1 MEEQPSIGRRIAR
14 SAASGIK
21 TGLSTAIFLIKIM
34 IPVSLAA
41 ALLDWSGLLYYAARF
56 LAPAMRL
63 IGLPGEAALALV
75 SGFLLTNY
83 SAIAVITVLG
93 LPLREASIV
102 AIVCLTAHNLIVE
115 TAVMRKAGSSALKMI
130 LLRLGMGFAAAW
142 IFNLLLPGSPAPAA
156 FIPPPET
163 LADWPTLIPALTAW
177 GLGTARLVL
186 KILLLVM
193 AILTTQRLMEEFH
206 AAEALARLAAPLM
219 RGFGLPEAASLLW
232 LVINLVGYAY
242 GAAIIMEQ
250 VEGGKMKRQEAD
262 LFNHHA
268 AVSHSLLEDTILY
281 AALGIPV
288 FWLTIPR
295 LLMAVLVVWAERLR
309 RTAFRRSFR
318 VGTV

>member
-1 MEEQPSIGRRIAR
+1 MDEQPSIGRRIAR
-14 SAASGIK
+14 SATSGVK
-21 TGLSTAIFLIKIM
+21 TGLTTAIFLIKIM

-93 LPLREASIV
+93 LPLREATIV

-156 FIPPPET
+156 FTPPPET
-163 LADWPTLIPALTAW
+163 LADWPTLVPALTAW
-177 GLGTARLVL
+177 SLGTARLVL

-193 AILTTQRLMEEFH
+193 GILVAQRLLEEFH
-206 AAEALARLAAPLM
+206 AAEALARLTAPLM
-219 RGFGLPEAASLLW
+219 KGFGLPDSASLLW

-250 VEGGKMKRQEAD
+250 IEGGRMKRQEAD

-281 AALGIPV
+281 GALGISL
-288 FWLTIPR
+288 FWLTVPR

>member
-1 MEEQPSIGRRIAR
+1 MEEQPSIARRIAR
-14 SAASGIK
+14 SAGSGVK
-21 TGLSTAIFLIKIM
+21 TGLSTAVFLIKIM
-34 IPVSLAA
+34 VPVSLAA
-41 ALLDWSGLLYYAARF
+41 ALLDWSGLLYYVARF

-115 TAVMRKAGSSALKMI
+115 TAVMRKAGSSGLKMV
-130 LLRLGMGFAAAW
+130 LLRLGMGLAAGW
-142 IFNLLLPGSPAPAA
+142 VFNLLLPGTPAPASHA
-156 FIPPPET
+156 PPPQT
-163 LADWPTLIPALTAW
+163 LAVWSTLPPALSAW

-186 KILLLVM
+186 KIVILVVV
-193 AILTTQRLMEEFH
+193 ILVTQRLLEEFH
-206 AAEALARLAAPLM
+206 AAEALARLAAPFM
-219 RGFGLPEAASLLW
+219 KGFGLPDSASLLW
-232 LVINLVGYAY
+232 LVVNLVGYTY
-242 GAAIIMEQ
+242 GAAVIMEQ
-250 VEGGKMKRQEAD
+250 IEGGKMKRQEAD

-268 AVSHSLLEDTILY
+268 AVSHSLLEDTVLY
-281 AALGIPV
+281 AALGIPI
-288 FWLTIPR
+288 FWLTVPR
-295 LLMAVLVVWAERLR
+295 LVMAVLVVWAERLR